1 MGAKTVHDGVRAG
14 GCGASAVPVLLRVAA
29 VTRWVQQHL
38 IALAYLVLASG
49 LLFYAYRLEI
59 TTKETNDI
67 IKNEL
72 AARDATIASLN
83 LVLDTQAVP
92 ASVFFAQYYKKSTG
106 TEVNLLF
113 GPQYP
118 PFEPPKEG

>member
-1 MGAKTVHDGVRAG
+1 M
-14 GCGASAVPVLLRVAA
+14 
-29 VTRWVQQHL
+29 TRWVQNHL

-67 IKNEL
+67 IKNDL
-72 AARDATIASLN
+72 AARDATISALN

-106 TEVNLLF
+106 IDVNLLF